1 MKRGLVIGGSAI
13 GVIIVVVIAVV
24 VIGLSNIDSIIKE
37 GVETQGSEI
46 TQAKVSLKEVEI
58 SATDGSG
65 RLAGLVIGNP
75 KGFKTEH
82 AFSLGGIK
90 ISLDVGTVMEDKV
103 VIREITIDAPQII
116 YELGDGGSNL
126 DALKRNVN
134 SYLGVDEKSGKAP
147 AGDKP
152 AATKDDGGKK
162 LIIEHIYIRG
172 GKISVSASMLQGRK
186 ITSPLPDLH
195 LKDIGKKEGGA
206 SPGEVVNEV
215 ITAVQDAATKSVAS
229 LNIKGLVGD
238 VGKAVESQLK
248 GVTDQ
253 IGSGAGAGLVAPLRR
268 APVKSARRSRVCSE
282 NSLNIL
288 LL

>member
-1 MKRGLVIGGSAI
+1 MKRGLVIGGCVVGAI
-13 GVIIVVVIAVV
+13 VIVIIAVV

-46 TQAKVSLKEVEI
+46 TQAKVSLSEVEI

-75 KGFKTEH
+75 KGFQTDY
-82 AFSLGGIK
+82 AFSLGAVKIK
-90 ISLDVGTVMEDKV
+90 LDVGTVLEDKV
-103 VIREITIDAPQII
+103 VINEITIEAPQII

-134 SYLGVDEKSGKAP
+134 SYLGVDEKSGKAS
-147 AGDKP
+147 AGEKP
-152 AATKDDGGKK
+152 AAKKDDGGKK

-172 GKISVSASMLQGRK
+172 GTISVSASMLQGRK

-206 SPGEVVNEV
+206 SPGEAVNEV

-229 LNIKGLVGD
+229 LNIEGLLGD

-253 IGSGAGAGLVAPLRR
+253 IGSGAGGAGDAVEKGAGEVGKALKGLFG
-268 APVKSARRSRVCSE
+268 K
-282 NSLNIL
+282 
-288 LL
+288 